1 MDCKQSRKV
10 PYSSATRTN
19 YQQVKKETSIKRQK
33 SRHTI
38 GANKRVVKRKL
49 LIQLAIF
56 GLLVWLLVISISGAF
71 NATSHASSN
80 AANNGEGLSFA
91 QQSTQLSSTPASG
104 EKDVHFMVNN
114 KGGQTQLVNSEY
126 NHVKSNDLSLQKQRL
141 QALRMHNV
149 LRNTSK
155 QAVVDV
161 LSSNQQNLYY
171 SGRLG
176 VTRNKIDM
184 QKSLVKHWE
193 SEFAEKMFH
202 P

>member
-1 MDCKQSRKV
+1 M
-10 PYSSATRTN
+10 
-19 YQQVKKETSIKRQK
+19 
-33 SRHTI
+33 
-38 GANKRVVKRKL
+38 VKRKL

-71 NATSHASSN
+71 NATSHATPN

-91 QQSTQLSSTPASG
+91 QQPTLLWSTPAPD

-126 NHVKSNDLSLQKQRL
+126 NHVKSNYLSLQKQRL

-155 QAVVDV
+155 LAVVDV
-161 LSSNQQNLYY
+161 LSLNQQSSY
-171 SGRLG
+171 SSSRLD
-176 VTRNKIDM
+176 VTRNKFNV

-193 SEFAEKMFH
+193 SEFSEKMFH